1 MFAPLMIAALATQAA
16 TDGRFDLVC
25 LGAGSASR
33 ADVRSGSAMDSN
45 GNMAWGQSVGRREV
59 PFDDQVNLWVAAGEG
74 EIRLPRAMLPVLRG
88 GRDGWFKLKNV
99 QVGDREITASA
110 SINPLNNPKIRVDR
124 MTGMINIS
132 GKAGDYSGRCQRYDP
147 ATATRAF

>member
-1 MFAPLMIAALATQAA
+1 MFVPLLIAALTPQAA
-16 TDGRFDLVC
+16 EGRFDLVC

-33 ADVRSGSAMDSN
+33 ADVRNSSAMDSN

-59 PFDDQVNLWVAAGEG
+59 PFDDQVNLWVAGAGG

-88 GRDGWFKLKNV
+88 GKDGWFKLKNV

-110 SINPLNNPKIRVDR
+110 SVNPLNNPKVRIDR
-124 MTGMINIS
+124 ITGTISIS